1 MSLLEEN
8 GGNPL
13 NVDDKARKQG
23 IMALETS
30 QEIQNRGNTDL
41 HIEDQTPWKQTKP
54 DNIQ

>member
-41 HIEDQTPWKQTKP
+41 HIEDQTT
-54 DNIQ
+54 DI